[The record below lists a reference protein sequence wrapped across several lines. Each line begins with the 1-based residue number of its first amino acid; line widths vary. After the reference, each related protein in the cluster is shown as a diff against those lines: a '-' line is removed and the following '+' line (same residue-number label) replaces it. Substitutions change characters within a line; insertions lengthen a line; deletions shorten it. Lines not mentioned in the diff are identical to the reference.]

1 MCYFCCCLERNFKEA
16 KRLKEESE
24 ALTKQG
30 VESQAKL
37 ESLLE
42 EITTDKKVLEKAE
55 QENNDLETEIGEKE
69 RQDGNCVNL
78 TFYRAR
84 TLTVQK
90 NRLRYCLQ

>member
-1 MCYFCCCLERNFKEA
+1 M
-16 KRLKEESE
+16 
-24 ALTKQG
+24 TKQG

-55 QENNDLETEIGEKE
+55 QENSDLETEIGEKE

-78 TFYRAR
+78 TFYCAR

-90 NRLRYCLQ
+90 NQLRYCLQ

>member
-1 MCYFCCCLERNFKEA
+1 M
-16 KRLKEESE
+16 KEESE
-24 ALTKQG
+24 SLTKQG

-55 QENNDLETEIGEKE
+55 QENSDLETEIGEKE

-78 TFYRAR
+78 TFYCAR

-90 NRLRYCLQ
+90 NQLRYCLQWYPNTE

>member
-1 MCYFCCCLERNFKEA
+1 M
-16 KRLKEESE
+16 KEESE

-55 QENNDLETEIGEKE
+55 QENNDLETEIREKE

-78 TFYRAR
+78 T
-84 TLTVQK
+84 L
-90 NRLRYCLQ
+90 LSC

>member
-1 MCYFCCCLERNFKEA
+1 M
-16 KRLKEESE
+16 KEESE

-30 VESQAKL
+30 VESQGKL

-69 RQDGNCVNL
+69 RQDGNCVNF

-84 TLTVQK
+84 TLTVQ
-90 NRLRYCLQ
+90 NNQLRYCLQ